1 MTVVADVQEQVHR
14 LLHQLGVTPRGIQKV
29 SIDRGLLDGASILVC
44 SPTGSGKTLVG
55 EMALLRAALTGKKG
69 IYLVPLKAL
78 AVQVYGL
85 LIDRYEPLGLR
96 IGVSTGDFSNDG
108 GDLSEYDVIV
118 TTYEKADSL
127 LRRKTAWLGSI
138 GSLVIDEIQTIS
150 DYGRGARLESVII
163 RFRRLIEGLQLIG
176 LSATVGSPDELAEW
190 LGCALVE
197 SENRPVPLVYRVIP
211 SKHKERALRQLVMTT
226 VQGDGQAI
234 VFHRTRREAE
244 SQAMRL
250 SGDVGRHFTRTEKE
264 DLDKELESIE
274 NWNVNMPPDLRTV
287 LHDGTA
293 YHHAGLGIRARRLVE
308 ELFLRGKVRLIC
320 ATTTLSAGM
329 DLPARTV
336 VLTNVRSPGNHRA
349 MLSANSVHQMLGRA
363 GRPDYDKAGFGIILV
378 RSSGEAEDV
387 EKRYFL
393 SSLDADSSTKSLF
406 PKYDR
411 VISRLG
417 ESVTLTEQLLVA
429 LDALDEATLDDVAD
443 GFLGDSYLVFTGIR
457 DANSP
462 MRVLQLGE
470 ITAESSIEK
479 HAMSDTVRPARLG
492 LLGSVS
498 LRETNDS
505 VIGGIVAAW
514 EEGHYTCR
522 YSARL
527 SAEGVVEGPQCSC
540 SRPIDKHG
548 ILCPHLVAL
557 GLYAAREIG
566 NLADYVIPVALREL
580 SPSELL
586 IRLGL
591 IEGGIDGKLKP
602 TQLGRIVNRLY
613 LSIPTIRELLA
624 VLPRIEESTTL
635 LWLLKHL
642 VSIESG
648 TSLDDSFE
656 HLIAAAATTDI
667 PFEELARS
675 SGFHLGDA
683 YGLLEAAHW
692 LLYAIVAVA
701 EVGGLKQPM
710 AVSQTLMDGLEKRL
724 ASGAKRKS
732 GGVK

>member
-1 MTVVADVQEQVHR
+1 MK
-14 LLHQLGVTPRGIQKV
+14 PRGIQKE
-29 SIDRGLLDGASILVC
+29 SIDHGILDGASILVC

-78 AVQVYGL
+78 AVQVYGV
-85 LIDRYEPLGLR
+85 LIERYEPLGLR
-96 IGVSTGDFSNDG
+96 IGVSSGDYHNDG
-108 GDLSEYDVIV
+108 ESLSEYDVIV
-118 TTYEKADSL
+118 TTYERADSL
-127 LRRKTAWLGSI
+127 LRRKTAWLHSI
-138 GSLVIDEIQTIS
+138 GSLVIDEIQTLS
-150 DYGRGARLESVII
+150 NRGRGARLESIII
-163 RFRRLIEGLQLIG
+163 RFKRLIDGLQLIG

-190 LGCALVE
+190 LGCTLVE
-197 SENRPVPLVYRVIP
+197 SEDRPVPLVYRVIP
-211 SKHKERALRQLVMTT
+211 SKYKERALRKLIMTT

-244 SQAMRL
+244 SQATRL
-250 SGDVGRHFTRTEKE
+250 SGDVGRQFTRSEKE
-264 DLDKELESIE
+264 DLDKELESVE
-274 NWNVNMPPDLRTV
+274 NWAIKIPPELRTL

-293 YHHAGLGIRARRLVE
+293 FHHAGLEFRARRLVE
-308 ELFLRGKVRLIC
+308 NLFLRGKVRVIC
-320 ATTTLSAGM
+320 ATTTLAAGM

-336 VLTNVRSPGNHRA
+336 VLTNVRSPGNHRV
-349 MLSANSVHQMLGRA
+349 MLPANSVHQMLGRA
-363 GRPDYDKAGFGIILV
+363 GRPGHDKTGFGIILV
-378 RSSGEAEDV
+378 GSSGEADDV

-393 SSLDADSSTKSLF
+393 SSMDSESSTKVLF

-411 VISRLG
+411 VVSCLG
-417 ESVTLTEQLLVA
+417 ESVTLTQQLLVA
-429 LDALDEATLDDVAD
+429 LDALDEATLEDIAN
-443 GFLGDSYLVFTGIR
+443 GFLGDSYLMFTGIR
-457 DANSP
+457 DTNSP
-462 MRVLQLGE
+462 MRILELGE
-470 ITAESSIEK
+470 ISAEAAIEK
-479 HAMSDTVRPARLG
+479 HALSDTVRPARQG

-527 SAEGVVEGPQCSC
+527 STDGVVEGPQCSC
-540 SRPIDKHG
+540 SRPMDHRG
-548 ILCPHLVAL
+548 VLCPHLVAL
-557 GLYAAREIG
+557 GLYAARELG
-566 NLADYVIPVALREL
+566 SLADYVIPVALSEL
-580 SPSELL
+580 SPSALL

-591 IEGGIDGKLKP
+591 IEGGLEGKLKP
-602 TQLGRIVNRLY
+602 TRLGRIVNRLY
-613 LSIPTIRELLA
+613 LGIPTVRELLA

-648 TSLDDSFE
+648 ASLEESFE
-656 HLIAAAATTDI
+656 HLVAAAATTDI
-667 PFEELARS
+667 PLEELARS

-692 LLYAIVAVA
+692 LLYAIAAVA
-701 EVGGLKQPM
+701 EIGSLKQPM
-710 AVSQTLMDGLEKRL
+710 AVSQRLMEGLEARFTGGKMQ
-724 ASGAKRKS
+724 KF